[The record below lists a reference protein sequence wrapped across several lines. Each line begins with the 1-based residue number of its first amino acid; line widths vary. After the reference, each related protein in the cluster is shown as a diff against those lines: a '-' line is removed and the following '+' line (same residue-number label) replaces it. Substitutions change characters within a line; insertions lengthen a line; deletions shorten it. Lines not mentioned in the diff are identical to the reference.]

1 MRIWREWP
9 GFKHLVWEL
18 KASVS
23 NGIQAACPALSI
35 EWHPRYQP
43 DLARGHSAC
52 RAPMLTQWQGKT
64 MSMGQA
70 LFKRLTRKS
79 DQSHSF
85 MGS

>member
-23 NGIQAACPALSI
+23 NGIQAACPALST
-35 EWHPRYQP
+35 ERHPRDQP

-52 RAPMLTQWQGKT
+52 RAPGTHRVAGKDNEY
-64 MSMGQA
+64 GP
-70 LFKRLTRKS
+70 
-79 DQSHSF
+79 SF
-85 MGS
+85 F